1 MFESVPFQLFLA
13 VILGAVIGLE
23 RESSGQGDRPGSAG
37 GIRTFALVCL
47 LGALAGALYQEHLT
61 IFIIL
66 AAVFSLL
73 LISYYIM
80 GSYLTKH
87 LGVTNEISML
97 YTFLIG
103 LLVTLNFFPLQWVIA
118 LTVVLIL
125 ILAFKDKT
133 RKLMGEVSRHELESF
148 ISYAII
154 ALVVLPFLP
163 NIGYTV
169 SQIPLLSSLLASY
182 DIDLGRFATLEIIN
196 PRKIWFIVVLVTG
209 IDVFGYLLGKFVGHE
224 RSATMTSFVA
234 GFISST
240 SATQSLAQKSKR
252 VRGVNYLVGAALL
265 ANAASFFQI
274 FLLVGPL
281 NGEWLVALTPTVFL
295 LIFSAL
301 LMSALFLRDK
311 KSGNGENEIGPEEK
325 KIFSLVPAV
334 KFAVLIISVKLVTK
348 ISLIVF
354 GQSGFLV
361 SSIIASFA
369 GLDAIVINLAD
380 LAGKG
385 ITFEFALLTLI
396 MVNATNLLSK
406 SVYAFIQG
414 SRPFAFRFF
423 VSVILIIAA
432 SVSGFLFTF

>member
-1 MFESVPFQLFLA
+1 MW
-13 VILGAVIGLE
+13 
-23 RESSGQGDRPGSAG
+23 
-37 GIRTFALVCL
+37 LV
-47 LGALAGALYQEHLT
+47 Y
-61 IFIIL
+61 F
-66 AAVFSLL
+66 
-73 LISYYIM
+73 
-80 GSYLTKH
+80 
-87 LGVTNEISML
+87 
-97 YTFLIG
+97 
-103 LLVTLNFFPLQWVIA
+103 
-118 LTVVLIL
+118 
-125 ILAFKDKT
+125 
-133 RKLMGEVSRHELESF
+133 
-148 ISYAII
+148 
-154 ALVVLPFLP
+154 
-163 NIGYTV
+163 
-169 SQIPLLSSLLASY
+169 
-182 DIDLGRFATLEIIN
+182 
-196 PRKIWFIVVLVTG
+196 
-209 IDVFGYLLGKFVGHE
+209 
-224 RSATMTSFVA
+224 
-234 GFISST
+234 ST

-406 SVYAFIQG
+406 AYAIQG
-414 SRPFAFRFF
+414 PTVRLPVF
-423 VSVILIIAA
+423 VWSYIIAA
-432 SVSGFLFTF
+432 SVSGFLRFSSAKGCAPG